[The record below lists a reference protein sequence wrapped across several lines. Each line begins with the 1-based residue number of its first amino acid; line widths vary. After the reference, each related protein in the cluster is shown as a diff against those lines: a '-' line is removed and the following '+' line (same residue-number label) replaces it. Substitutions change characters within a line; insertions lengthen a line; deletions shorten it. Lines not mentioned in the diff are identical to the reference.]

1 MIMSGA
7 YAPVSYSE
15 KMVKTERATLGET
28 WRLQRGRCER
38 ELGQVLIVWQAYV
51 GNKQKFPS

>member
-1 MIMSGA
+1 
-7 YAPVSYSE
+7 
-15 KMVKTERATLGET
+15 MVKTEWAMLGET

-51 GNKQKFPS
+51 WDKQKFQS